1 MRDLDAGASVIYITR
16 LLFAG
21 MYVWIAGTLAL
32 EPILP
37 AKNVASAKDVCVNYH
52 LRPSSMLTSG
62 NKVPSADLSCPEDN
76 VTLWSWCTFSFVD
89 PIFKLASERTL
100 NDTDIW
106 SLSPY
111 FLHRNI
117 FRKYLEYR
125 SRFPTHT
132 LLRFLL
138 ASNSLDLILD
148 ISLELW
154 SVIIGFV
161 PPYSLQQIL
170 SALED
175 PSGTDR
181 PKAYFWSLV
190 TFIAHLSFAQKD
202 LFKSWH
208 TRRCY
213 ERTRGQLFCALHYKA
228 LKRQDVNGKVSHE
241 EEGEQGSAD
250 LGRIVNL
257 MQSA

>member
-1 MRDLDAGASVIYITR
+1 
-16 LLFAG
+16 
-21 MYVWIAGTLAL
+21 
-32 EPILP
+32 
-37 AKNVASAKDVCVNYH
+37 
-52 LRPSSMLTSG
+52 MLTSE
-62 NKVPSADLSCPEDN
+62 NKVSSADLSCPEDN

-125 SRFPTHT
+125 SQFPAHS

-148 ISLELW
+148 ISLEMW
-154 SVIIGFV
+154 SVVVGFV

-170 SALED
+170 LALED
-175 PSGTDR
+175 PSGINR

-213 ERTRGQLFCALHYKA
+213 ECTRGQLFCALHYKA
-228 LKRQDVNGKVSHE
+228 LKRQDVSGKVSH

-257 MQSA
+257 MQSVFVLVFLRKSD